1 VNRAAPMYVRAPV
14 AIAAATYVGAAH
26 AHLTSSGMG
35 PLYDGLMHFLLSPE
49 DLVPAFGLA
58 LLAGL
63 RGREHSRRALFTLP
77 SAWLLGS
84 VLGLNAAVTSVN
96 GAWSALW
103 FIVVGGMVAADVK
116 LSMRAFTV
124 VAALVGLYHGY
135 LNGTGMGHSVSA
147 AIAMVGLVSA
157 VFVLFALA
165 AAFAVQLHAQWA
177 RVAIRV
183 VGSWIAASGLLLLG
197 WSIRGG

>member
-1 VNRAAPMYVRAPV
+1 MNRAAPMYVRAPV

>member
-1 VNRAAPMYVRAPV
+1 MYVRAPV

>member
-1 VNRAAPMYVRAPV
+1 
-14 AIAAATYVGAAH
+14 
-26 AHLTSSGMG
+26 MG